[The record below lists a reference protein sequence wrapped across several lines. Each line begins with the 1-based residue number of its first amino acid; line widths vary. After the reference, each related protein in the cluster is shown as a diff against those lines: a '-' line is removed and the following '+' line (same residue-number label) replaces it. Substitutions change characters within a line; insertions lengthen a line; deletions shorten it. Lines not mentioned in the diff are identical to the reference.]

1 MAKTL
6 KFSAELM
13 DAGGGGVYVIFPYST
28 EEVFGVKGRVPIRA
42 TIDGEPYQGSLVKY
56 GMPQHMLLVLKSI
69 RAKIGK
75 DIGDMVDV
83 SIWHDTEVRK
93 VDVPKDFARALKEN
107 NLKAAFD
114 KMSYSHQRE
123 WVLWIEDAKK
133 EETRLR
139 RIGKAVERLQA
150 KS

>member
-1 MAKTL
+1 MAKAL

-28 EEVFGVKGRVPIRA
+28 DEVFGVKGRVPIRA
-42 TIDGEPYQGSLVKY
+42 TIDGEAYQGSLVKY

-83 SIWHDTEVRK
+83 SIWHDTEERK

-107 NLKAAFD
+107 KLKAAFD

-133 EETRLR
+133 EETRMNR
-139 RIGKAVERLQA
+139 IVKAIGKLTE
-150 KS
+150 K